1 MPHSLTLDDSSLRR
15 INWLLAG
22 MAALFLVIWFAPPL
36 QALQGADI
44 MPLPMHIAME
54 TFAIVIAMMVF
65 GLAWNAYGADRPSNT
80 LILACGFLAVGL
92 LDFGHMFSFRGMP
105 DFVTPSG
112 PEKAIQFWLS
122 GRFLT
127 ALALLAVA
135 LRPWKP
141 LSDPRLRYLMLAASL
156 AIAALVFWAVLYH
169 GDAMPH
175 TFIEGQGLTPLKIA
189 AEYFIITLF
198 AAAAVL
204 FYHQAHQP
212 LAPFRSFDSTNLF
225 AASVVTV
232 LSELC
237 FVLYSSVGDIFN
249 LLGHVYKV
257 AAYMFIYR
265 AVFVDSVREP
275 FRYLK
280 QAKEDLH
287 ASQQMLRTI
296 LDNVHVGIFWKDRES
311 RYLGA
316 NKLFLRDAGL
326 ENEGQLIG
334 RSDFELLPEQA
345 GRLRADD
352 RAVMD
357 TATPKLDY
365 EESVKTHEGRTA
377 CLRTCK
383 VPLLDQNGNV
393 FGVLGV
399 YVDVTEQKRMTKQL
413 QASELEFRTLAENSP
428 NIILRYDLDC
438 RLIYANSA
446 YERETGIPADEA
458 MYLTPENYW
467 QATMPVAEYKRR
479 LRKVTETGEPAEIL
493 LEWERDDARMTSYA
507 FDVVPERSAGG
518 EVEGLLAIGHNVTAL
533 REAEQRLEDS
543 YEQLREL
550 TTRREEAREEERKRV
565 ARDIHDELG
574 QLLTALRMDVSLLR
588 IRFGQDN
595 PELAGQVQNIMER
608 VDSTIQV
615 VRNVAA
621 KLRPAVLD
629 MGIVSA
635 LEWQAGEFAR
645 RSGVRCSLDIGE
657 DQIFLDEERAT
668 ALFRIV
674 QESLTNVARHAQAEN
689 VGISLRREGDDYLL
703 EVRDDGRGFEPA
715 VLKKKTFGVMGMRER
730 VLVLEGDMEIDS
742 SPGGGTRIAVRIPV
756 HRAVGER

>member
-1 MPHSLTLDDSSLRR
+1 MPFDPSPLPR

-22 MAALFLVIWFAPPL
+22 MTALFFVVLLMPPL
-36 QALQGADI
+36 QALQGVDI

-54 TFAIVIAMMVF
+54 TFAIVVAMMVF
-65 GLAWNAYGADRPSNT
+65 GIVWNAYGAERPSNT

-92 LDFGHMFSFRGMP
+92 LDFGHTFSFRGMP

-127 ALALLAVA
+127 ALTLLAVA

-141 LSDPRLRYLMLAASL
+141 LADPRSRYGMLAASL
-156 AIAALVFWAVLYH
+156 ATAALVYWLVLFH
-169 GDAMPH
+169 GDDMPH
-175 TFIEGQGLTPLKIA
+175 TFIEGQGLTPLKIGS
-189 AEYFIITLF
+189 EYFIIALF

-204 FYHQAHQP
+204 FYRQAREP
-212 LAPFRSFDSTNLF
+212 LAPFRSFDAASLF
-225 AASVVTV
+225 AAAVVTI

-257 AAYMFIYR
+257 VAYMFIYR

-275 FRYLK
+275 FRYLQ
-280 QAKEDLH
+280 QARDDLY

-316 NKLFLRDAGL
+316 NKLFLRDSGL
-326 ENEGQLIG
+326 KGEGELIG
-334 RSDFELLPEQA
+334 KSDFEVLPEQA
-345 GRLRADD
+345 ELVRADD
-352 RAVMD
+352 RSVMD

-365 EESVKTHEGRTA
+365 EESVRSADGRTA

-383 VPLLDQNGNV
+383 VPLFDQDGRV

-399 YVDVTEQKRMTKQL
+399 YVDITEQKRMTKLL
-413 QASELEFRTLAENSP
+413 QASELEFRMLAENSP

-458 MYLTPENYW
+458 MYLTPERHW
-467 QATMPVAEYKRR
+467 QATMPVAEYRR
-479 LRKVTETGEPAEIL
+479 KLREVMDTGEPAEIL
-493 LEWERDDARMTSYA
+493 LEWRQPDGGRMTSHA
-507 FDVVPERSAGG
+507 FHVVPERSSGG
-518 EVEGLLAIGHNVTAL
+518 QVEGVLSIGHNVTAL
-533 REAEQRLEDS
+533 MEAEQRLEDS
-543 YEQLREL
+543 CEQLREL
-550 TTRREEAREEERKRV
+550 TTRREEAREEERKRI

-574 QLLTALRMDVSLLR
+574 QMLTALRMDVSLLR
-588 IRFGQDN
+588 MKFGEAN
-595 PELAGQVQNIMER
+595 PALLGELQGVMGR
-608 VDSTIQV
+608 VDATIQV

-635 LEWQAGEFAR
+635 MEWQVGEFVK
-645 RSGVRCSLDIGE
+645 RSGVRCGLQVADEDIC
-657 DQIFLDEERAT
+657 LDEERAT

-674 QESLTNVARHAQAEN
+674 QESLTNVARHAHAQN
-689 VGISLRREGDDYLL
+689 VDISLKREGDAYLL
-703 EVRDDGRGFEPA
+703 EVRDDGKGFDHEM
-715 VLKKKTFGVMGMRER
+715 LKKKTFGLMGIRER
-730 VLVLEGDMEIDS
+730 VMLLQGELEIS
-742 SPGGGTRIAVRIPV
+742 SAPGSGTTVSVRIPLYG
-756 HRAVGER
+756 A

>member
-22 MAALFLVIWFAPPL
+22 MAALFFVVWFAPPL
-36 QALQGADI
+36 QALQGSDI

-65 GLAWNAYGADRPSNT
+65 GIAWNAYSADRPSNT
-80 LILACGFLAVGL
+80 LVLACGFLAVGL

-112 PEKAIQFWLS
+112 PEKAIQFWLG
-122 GRFLT
+122 GRFLAAST
-127 ALALLAVA
+127 LLAVA
-135 LRPWKP
+135 LHPWKP
-141 LSDPRLRYLMLAASL
+141 LSDPRRRYFMLAVAL
-156 AIAALVFWAVLYH
+156 AVAALVFWVVLYH

-204 FYHQAHQP
+204 FHHQARQP
-212 LAPFRSFDSTNLF
+212 LVPFRSFDASNLF
-225 AASVVTV
+225 AAAVVTV

-257 AAYMFIYR
+257 VAYMFIYR

-296 LDNVHVGIFWKDRES
+296 LDNVHVRIFWKDRES

-316 NKLFLRDAGL
+316 NQLFLRDAGL

-334 RSDFELLPEQA
+334 RTDFELFPGQA
-345 GRLRADD
+345 ELFRADD
-352 RAVMD
+352 RSVME
-357 TATPKLDY
+357 TKIPKLDF
-365 EESVKTHEGRTA
+365 EEPLVTSEGRPVSLLTS
-377 CLRTCK
+377 K
-383 VPLLDQNGNV
+383 VPLYGPSGSV
-393 FGVLGV
+393 TGVLGV
-399 YVDVTEQKRMTKQL
+399 YVDITEQKRMTKLL
-413 QASELEFRTLAENSP
+413 QASELEFRTLADNSP

-446 YERETGIPADEA
+446 YERETGIPADDA
-458 MYLTPENYW
+458 MYLTPETHW
-467 QATMPVAEYKRR
+467 QATMLVAEYKRR
-479 LRKVTETGEPAEIL
+479 LRRAMETAEPAEIL
-493 LEWERDDARMTSYA
+493 LEWERDDVRMTSYA

-518 EVEGLLAIGHNVTAL
+518 EVEGVLAIGHNVTAL
-533 REAEQRLEDS
+533 KETEQRLEES

-595 PELAGQVQNIMER
+595 PQLAGQVQNIMER
-608 VDSTIQV
+608 VDATIQV

-635 LEWQAGEFAR
+635 MEWQAGEFTR
-645 RSGVRCSLDIGE
+645 RSGVRCGLRIEE
-657 DQIFLDEERAT
+657 DEVYLDEERAT

-674 QESLTNVARHAQAEN
+674 QESLTNIARHAQAEN
-689 VGISLRREGDDYLL
+689 VDISLRREGGDYLL
-703 EVRDDGRGFEPA
+703 EVRDDGRGFDPA
-715 VLKKKTFGVMGMRER
+715 GLKKKTFGVMGMRER
-730 VLVLEGDMEIDS
+730 VLMLQGDMEIDS

-756 HRAVGER
+756 HRTVEER

>member
-1 MPHSLTLDDSSLRR
+1 MPFNHYTLRR
-15 INWLLAG
+15 INWQLAG
-22 MAALFLVIWFAPPL
+22 MAGLFFLVLLMPPL
-36 QALQGADI
+36 QALQGMDI
-44 MPLPMHIAME
+44 MPLPMHVAME
-54 TFAIVIAMMVF
+54 VFAIVIAMMVF
-65 GLAWNAYGADRPSNT
+65 GIAWHAYGADRPSNT
-80 LILACGFLAVGL
+80 LVIACGFLAVGL

-105 DFVTPSG
+105 DMVTPSG

-122 GRFLT
+122 GRFLV
-127 ALALLAVA
+127 ALTLLAVA
-135 LRPWKP
+135 LRPWEA
-141 LSDPRLRYLMLAASL
+141 LSDPRRRYLMLAAGIAVASL
-156 AIAALVFWAVLYH
+156 VYWVVLFH
-169 GDAMPH
+169 GDALPH

-189 AEYFIITLF
+189 AEYFIIALF
-198 AAAAVL
+198 AVAAVL
-204 FYHQAHQP
+204 FYRQARQP
-212 LAPFRSFDSTNLF
+212 LVPFRSFDTANLF
-225 AASVVTV
+225 AASAVTI

-237 FVLYSSVGDIFN
+237 FVLYSHVNDIFN

-257 AAYMFIYR
+257 IAYAFIYR

-275 FRYLK
+275 FRYLQ
-280 QAKEDLH
+280 QARDDLY
-287 ASQQMLRTI
+287 ASKQMLRTI

-316 NKLFLRDAGL
+316 NNLFLRNAGL
-326 ENEGQLIG
+326 KDESQLIG
-334 RSDFELLPEQA
+334 RSDSELFPEQA
-345 GRLRADD
+345 SLFQADD
-352 RAVMD
+352 RSVIE
-357 TATPKLDY
+357 TASPRLDY
-365 EESVKTHEGRTA
+365 EEPIRTA
-377 CLRTCK
+377 DGRMGSLLTSK
-383 VPLLDQNGNV
+383 VPLFDQNGNV

-399 YVDVTEQKRMTKQL
+399 YVDITEQKRMTKLL

-446 YERETGIPADEA
+446 YERETGIPAEEA
-458 MYLTPENYW
+458 MYLTPEAHW

-479 LRKVTETGEPAEIL
+479 LRRVMETGEPAEIL
-493 LEWERDDARMTSYA
+493 LEWERTEDSRMTSHA

-518 EVEGLLAIGHNVTAL
+518 AVEGVLAIGHNVTAQ

-595 PELAGQVQNIMER
+595 PQLAGQVQNIMER

-635 LEWQAGEFAR
+635 MEWQAGEFTR
-645 RSGVRCSLDIGE
+645 RSGIRCSLDIGE
-657 DQIFLDEERAT
+657 EQVLLDEERAT

-674 QESLTNVARHAQAEN
+674 QESLTNVARHAEAEN
-689 VGISLRREGDDYLL
+689 VDISLRREGDDYLL
-703 EVRDDGRGFEPA
+703 EICDDGKGFEPA

-730 VLVLEGDMEIDS
+730 VLMLEGDMEIDS

-756 HRAVGER
+756 HRAVGET